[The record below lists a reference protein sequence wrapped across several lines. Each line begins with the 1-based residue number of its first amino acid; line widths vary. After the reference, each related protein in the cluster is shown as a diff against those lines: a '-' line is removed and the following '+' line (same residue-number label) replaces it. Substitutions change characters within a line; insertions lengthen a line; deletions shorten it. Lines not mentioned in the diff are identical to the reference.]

1 MPQDRATVTREK
13 LTKAATE
20 LVRRKGYVATTVDD
34 ICELSGVTK
43 GAFFHH
49 FKSKEDLVQAALGAW
64 DGGAA
69 AMEASAPFHSL
80 TDPRQKVLG
89 YMDFYLS
96 VFNNP
101 QMLRSCLAGTVAQEV
116 ADTNPSLRDGANVC
130 FLNAG
135 RRFQALLDDAFVA
148 AAKPVDTASLA
159 QFWMAALQGSLILS
173 KASQDASVIRR
184 NLLHARQYIAGLLS

>member
-1 MPQDRATVTREK
+1 VPQDRATLTRER
-13 LTKAATE
+13 LIKAATE

-49 FKSKEDLVQAALGAW
+49 FKSKEELVQAALGAW
-64 DGGAA
+64 DGGAV
-69 AMEASAPFHSL
+69 AMEANAPFQSL
-80 TDPRQKVLG
+80 TDPRERALG

-101 QMLRSCLAGTVAQEV
+101 EMLRSCLAGTVVQEV
-116 ADTNPSLRDGANVC
+116 ADTNPSLRGGANAC

-135 RRFQALLDDAFVA
+135 SRFQALLDEAFRDVP
-148 AAKPVDTASLA
+148 KPVDTTSLA
-159 QFWMAALQGSLILS
+159 QFWMAALQGSLVLS